1 MAAIVG
7 IDGRVDISTDGG
19 SNWDEL
25 PERNEFTINIRVDTA
40 EHKVFVADLAS
51 AWANKARTWMS
62 WSGSLAGYYD
72 DADDTVFDTV
82 IAGAVVKL
90 RFYNSRNTPS
100 KYWEG
105 NALLTSV
112 DSTNGTDDYATLNVE
127 FEGQG
132 ALTRV

>member
-7 IDGRVDISTDGG
+7 IDGKIQVSTNGG
-19 SNWDEL
+19 GTWTDL
-25 PERNEFTINIRVDTA
+25 AERNEFTINIRVDTA
-40 EHKVFVADLAS
+40 EHKVFVASLAD

-62 WSGSLAGYYD
+62 WNGSLAGYYD
-72 DADDTVFDTV
+72 DEDDTIFDTV
-82 IAGAVVKL
+82 VAGLVVKL

-105 NALLTSV
+105 DALLTSV
-112 DSTNGTDDYATLNVE
+112 DSTNSTDDYATLNVE